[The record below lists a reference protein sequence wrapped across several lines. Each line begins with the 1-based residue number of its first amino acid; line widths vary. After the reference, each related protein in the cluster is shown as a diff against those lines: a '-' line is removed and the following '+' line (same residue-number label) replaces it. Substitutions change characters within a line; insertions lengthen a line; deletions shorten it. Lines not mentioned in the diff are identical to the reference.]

1 MIPRSLVLVLTV
13 SVLPCPAMAQAGQPT
28 DTIIRMA
35 QRPLHPGVAM
45 LVEELSIGV
54 ADGAEE
60 YMLGEIADIALGRDG
75 SIYALD
81 RQVPAVR
88 HYDAQGKFI
97 RNIGRSGAGPGE
109 FRSVSGIAV
118 TRDGRLLLWDTG
130 NWRINVY
137 SATGDNLPQ
146 LTTPSGTSG
155 SSMATFARALMV
167 DSSGRIV
174 TRKTV
179 FSRDMLNRPTV
190 WVRFDS
196 NGELIDTAFAPASP
210 KPEGVVSASSGSAS
224 VSDRVPFAPR
234 RLVAMSPFGNFVA
247 GYPDRYAFEIH
258 QARGPVISV
267 RRDVKPEPV
276 SRSERAEA
284 RKRIEDRMRQ
294 TNPTWSWNGPDIPDT
309 KPLYEELHVAHD
321 GRIWVAVV
329 PEVSSRVGSISS
341 SGGGGGP
348 PGASRPRREGPPPP
362 PPRPALYDI
371 FEPDGQ
377 YLGQVQVPA
386 KVSSVVRRGDQVW
399 AIAFDDDDVPRIKR
413 YRIAWK
419 G

>member
-1 MIPRSLVLVLTV
+1 LATAGSHRAPAQGNPADTV
-13 SVLPCPAMAQAGQPT
+13 VRAS
-28 DTIIRMA
+28 
-35 QRPLHPGVAM
+35 QRPLHPGVAT

-97 RNIGRSGAGPGE
+97 RNIGRKGAGPGE
-109 FRSVSGIAV
+109 FHSVSGIAM

-137 SATGDNLPQ
+137 SAGGDILPQ
-146 LTTPSGTSG
+146 MSTPSGTGG
-155 SSMATFARALMV
+155 SSMATYSRALMV
-167 DSSGRIV
+167 DTAGHVI
-174 TRKTV
+174 TRKMI
-179 FSRDMLNRPTV
+179 FDGRDLTNRPTV
-190 WVRFDS
+190 WLRYAAT
-196 NGELIDTAFAPASP
+196 GAPIDTAFAPPSP
-210 KPEGVVSASSGSAS
+210 KAEAVVSASTERTS

-234 RLVAMSPFGNFVA
+234 RLVTLSPLGYFVA

-258 QARGPVISV
+258 RPHGPVISV

-294 TNPTWSWNGPDIPDT
+294 TNPSWTWNGPDIPET
-309 KPLYEELHVAHD
+309 KPLYEDLQVALD
-321 GRIWVAVV
+321 GRIWIAIL
-329 PEVSSRVGSISS
+329 PEVSTRIGSS
-341 SGGGGGP
+341 SIGGGIGQ
-348 PGASRPRREGPPPP
+348 PGTSRAPAQGPPPP
-362 PPRPALYDI
+362 PSRPALYDV

-399 AIAFDDDDVPRIKR
+399 AVAFDDDDVPRIKR